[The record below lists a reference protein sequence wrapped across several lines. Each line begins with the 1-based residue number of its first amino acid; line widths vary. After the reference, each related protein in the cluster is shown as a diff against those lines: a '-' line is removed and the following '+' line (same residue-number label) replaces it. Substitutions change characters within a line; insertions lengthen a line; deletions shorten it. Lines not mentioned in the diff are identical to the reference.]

1 MKQYHNTHHKDEE
14 HEDDLD
20 RSVAAMIVLRDA
32 LPREVFLE
40 VVLPDHHGQ
49 HLQEGGEDVVE
60 GGLLRQQHMEG
71 DGEPKDG
78 ASKEEEDH
86 DNGLG
91 DVNRHVDVGAYARA
105 LEAIV

>member
-1 MKQYHNTHHKDEE
+1 MYWSQ
-14 HEDDLD
+14 
-20 RSVAAMIVLRDA
+20 
-32 LPREVFLE
+32 PC
-40 VVLPDHHGQ
+40 
-49 HLQEGGEDVVE
+49 LQEGGEDVVE
-60 GGLLRQQHMEG
+60 GGVSRQQDVEG

-78 ASKEEEDH
+78 AGKEEEDR